1 MEENTMQKNYS
12 VKKILEIIWNGM
24 RMYKWSVFLLI
35 ILSLTANICG
45 VIVPLF
51 YKAFFDVL
59 AQTTPAADRA
69 PELIQLIV
77 IIFAINGFSWLCW
90 RVVVFVNNIFQPNVK
105 KNLETN
111 SFAYVLDHSY
121 TFFSNAFVG
130 SLVRKIHRLANAFEK
145 LMDELLWNI
154 LSLVVVVVGNLIV
167 LFMRDVRLGIVLL
180 LCVAVI
186 AVFNITF
193 AMWKLKYDY
202 AKSLL
207 DSESTA
213 VLSDALTNSTT
224 IKLFASQA
232 QEKVVFGN
240 VMERWRQAQTR
251 LWNYDGIAESVQ
263 AGLMVLAEFV
273 MFYVAIQLWQ
283 QGLLTIGDFAL
294 IQSFMVGIFMRVW
307 NLGKSIRHI
316 YEGLADAAEM
326 VEILETPH
334 EVKDFSKASLM
345 RVTDGSIQFKDVTF
359 KFNKTRVVLNGLN
372 MHIQPHE
379 KIALV
384 GPSGAGKTTIT
395 KLLLRFHDVESGV
408 ISIDDQN
415 IAKVTQNSLREAIA
429 MVPQEPILFHR
440 SLMDNIRYGRPD
452 ASDEEVFEA
461 ARRARC
467 HDFIVE
473 LPEKYNTFVG
483 ERGIKLSGGERQ
495 RIAIARAILKNAPIL
510 VLDEATSS
518 LDSESESLIQAA
530 LDELMKG
537 KTTIVIAHRLSTIM
551 RMDRIVVIDGGKVVD
566 SGTHDELLTKE
577 GIYKKL
583 WEIQA
588 GGFIE

>member
-1 MEENTMQKNYS
+1 MQKNYS
-12 VKKILEIIWNGM
+12 VKKILNTFWNGM
-24 RMYKWSVFLLI
+24 RMYKKSIFLI
-35 ILSLTANICG
+35 AFLSFAANLSD

-59 AQTTPAADRA
+59 AETTPAVDRV
-69 PELIQLIV
+69 PELVHLIFV
-77 IIFAINGFSWLCW
+77 ILAINGFTWVCW
-90 RVVVFVNNIFQPNVK
+90 RIVMFVYNVFQPNVK

-121 TFFSNAFVG
+121 TFFSNAFIG

-145 LMDELLWNI
+145 LLDELLWNI
-154 LSLVVVVVGNLIV
+154 LSLVIIVTGNLIV

-180 LCVAVI
+180 ICVVVI
-186 AVFNITF
+186 AVFNVAF
-193 AMWKLKYDY
+193 AVWKLKYDY

-224 IKLFASQA
+224 IKLFSSQV
-232 QEKVVFGN
+232 QEKNVFGS
-240 VMERWRQAQTR
+240 VLEKWRQAQTR
-251 LWNYDGIAESVQ
+251 LWNYDTIAESVQ
-263 AGLMVLAEFV
+263 AGLMVIAEFV

-294 IQSFMVGIFMRVW
+294 IQSFMIGIFMRVW

-334 EVKDFSKASLM
+334 EVKDVPRADLM
-345 RVTDGSIQFKDVTF
+345 RVIDGSIQFQDVRF
-359 KFNKTRVVLNGLN
+359 KFNQTRVVLNGLN
-372 MHIQPHE
+372 MQIAPHE

-408 ISIDDQN
+408 ISIDGQN
-415 IAKVTQNSLREAIA
+415 IARVTQNSLREAIA

-467 HDFIVE
+467 HDFIME
-473 LPEKYNTFVG
+473 LPEKYQTFVG

-566 SGTHDELLTKE
+566 SGTHDELLTKA

-583 WEIQA
+583 WDIQA

>member
-1 MEENTMQKNYS
+1 MQKNYS

-232 QEKVVFGN
+232 QEKIVFGN

>member
-1 MEENTMQKNYS
+1 MQKNYS
-12 VKKILEIIWNGM
+12 VKKILEVMWGGM
-24 RMYKWSVFLLI
+24 RMYKWSVFLLV
-35 ILSLTANICG
+35 ILSLTATICG
-45 VIVPLF
+45 VVIPLF
-51 YKAFFDVL
+51 YKAFFDIL
-59 AQTTPAADRA
+59 AQTTPVTDRG
-69 PELIQLIV
+69 PELIRLILM
-77 IIFAINGFSWLCW
+77 IFAINGFGWLCW
-90 RVVVFVNNIFQPNVK
+90 RVVVFVNNTFQPNVK
-105 KNLETN
+105 KNLEIN

-154 LSLVVVVVGNLIV
+154 LTLVVVVVGNLIV
-167 LFMRDVRLGIVLL
+167 LFLRDVRLGIVLL
-180 LCVAVI
+180 ICVAVI
-186 AVFNITF
+186 AIFNVTF

-224 IKLFASQA
+224 IKLFASQE
-232 QEKVVFGN
+232 QEKIVFGN
-240 VMERWRQAQTR
+240 VMERWRKAQTR

-294 IQSFMVGIFMRVW
+294 IQGFMVGIFMRVW

-334 EVKDFSKASLM
+334 EVKDAAKVDLM
-345 RVTDGSIQFKDVTF
+345 NVTDGSIQFQDVTF
-359 KFNKTRVVLNGLN
+359 KFNQTRVVLNGLN
-372 MHIQPHE
+372 MIIQPHE
-379 KIALV
+379 KVALV

-408 ISIDDQN
+408 ISVDGQN
-415 IAKVTQNSLREAIA
+415 IANVTQNSLRENIA

-440 SLMDNIRYGRPD
+440 SLLDNIRYGRPS
-452 ASDEEVFEA
+452 ATDEEVVEA
-461 ARRARC
+461 AKRARC
-467 HDFIVE
+467 HEFIME
-473 LPEKYNTFVG
+473 LPETYQTFVG

-551 RMDRIVVIDGGKVVD
+551 RMDRILVIDGGKVAD
-566 SGTHDELLTKE
+566 TGTHSELLKKE

-588 GGFIE
+588 GGFIK

>member
-1 MEENTMQKNYS
+1 M
-12 VKKILEIIWNGM
+12 WGGM
-24 RMYKWSVFLLI
+24 RMYKWSVFLLV
-35 ILSLTANICG
+35 ILSLTATICG
-45 VIVPLF
+45 VVIPLF
-51 YKAFFDVL
+51 YKAFFDIL
-59 AQTTPAADRA
+59 AQTTPVTDRG
-69 PELIQLIV
+69 PELIRLILM
-77 IIFAINGFSWLCW
+77 IFAINGFGWLCW
-90 RVVVFVNNIFQPNVK
+90 RVVVFVNNTFQPNVK
-105 KNLETN
+105 KNLEVN

-154 LSLVVVVVGNLIV
+154 LTLVVVVVGNLIV
-167 LFMRDVRLGIVLL
+167 LFLRDVRLGIVLL
-180 LCVAVI
+180 ICVAVI
-186 AVFNITF
+186 AIFNVTF

-224 IKLFASQA
+224 IKLFASQE
-232 QEKVVFGN
+232 QEKIVFGN
-240 VMERWRQAQTR
+240 VMERWRKAQTR

-294 IQSFMVGIFMRVW
+294 IQGFMVGIFMRVW

-334 EVKDFSKASLM
+334 EVKDFTKAGLM
-345 RVTDGSIQFKDVTF
+345 NVTDGSIQFQDVTF
-359 KFNKTRVVLNGLN
+359 KFNQTRVVLNGLN
-372 MHIQPHE
+372 MLIQPHE
-379 KIALV
+379 KVALV

-408 ISIDDQN
+408 ISIDGQN
-415 IAKVTQNSLREAIA
+415 IANVTQNSLRENIA

-440 SLMDNIRYGRPD
+440 SLLDNIRYGRPS
-452 ASDEEVFEA
+452 ATDEEVVEA
-461 ARRARC
+461 AKRARC
-467 HDFIVE
+467 HEFIME
-473 LPEKYNTFVG
+473 LPETYQTFVG

-551 RMDRIVVIDGGKVVD
+551 RMDRILVIDGGKVAD
-566 SGTHDELLTKE
+566 TGTHSELLKKE

-588 GGFIE
+588 GGFIK

>member
-1 MEENTMQKNYS
+1 M
-12 VKKILEIIWNGM
+12 WGGM
-24 RMYKWSVFLLI
+24 RMYKWSVFLLV
-35 ILSLTANICG
+35 ILSLTATICG
-45 VIVPLF
+45 VVIPLF
-51 YKAFFDVL
+51 YKAFFDIL
-59 AQTTPAADRA
+59 AQTTPVTDRG
-69 PELIQLIV
+69 PELIRLILM
-77 IIFAINGFSWLCW
+77 IFAINGFGWLCW
-90 RVVVFVNNIFQPNVK
+90 RVVVFVNNTFQPNVK
-105 KNLETN
+105 KNLEIN

-154 LSLVVVVVGNLIV
+154 LTLVVVVVGNLIV
-167 LFMRDVRLGIVLL
+167 LFLRDVRLGIVLL
-180 LCVAVI
+180 ICVAVI
-186 AVFNITF
+186 AIFNVTF

-224 IKLFASQA
+224 IKLFASQE
-232 QEKVVFGN
+232 QEKIVFGN
-240 VMERWRQAQTR
+240 VMERWRKAQTR

-294 IQSFMVGIFMRVW
+294 IQGFMVGIFMRVW

-334 EVKDFSKASLM
+334 EVKDAAKADLM
-345 RVTDGSIQFKDVTF
+345 NVTDGSIQFQDVTF
-359 KFNKTRVVLNGLN
+359 KFNQTRVVLNGLN
-372 MHIQPHE
+372 MFIQPHE
-379 KIALV
+379 KVALV

-408 ISIDDQN
+408 ISIDGQN
-415 IAKVTQNSLREAIA
+415 IANVTQNSLRENIA

-440 SLMDNIRYGRPD
+440 SLLDNIRYGRPS
-452 ASDEEVFEA
+452 ATDEEVVEA
-461 ARRARC
+461 AKRARC
-467 HDFIVE
+467 HEFIME
-473 LPEKYNTFVG
+473 LPETYQTFVG

-551 RMDRIVVIDGGKVVD
+551 RMDRILVIDGGKVVD
-566 SGTHDELLTKE
+566 TGTHSELLKKE

-588 GGFIE
+588 GGFIK

>member
-1 MEENTMQKNYS
+1 MQKNFS
-12 VKKILEIIWNGM
+12 VGRILEVMWNGM
-24 RMYKWSVFLLI
+24 RMYKWSIFLLVL
-35 ILSLTANICG
+35 LSLTANICA

-51 YKAFFDVL
+51 YKSFFDVL
-59 AQTTPAADRA
+59 AGTGPAADRG
-69 PELIQLIV
+69 PELTHLIL
-77 IIFAINGFSWLCW
+77 IIFAINGFSWMCW
-90 RVVVFVNNIFQPNVK
+90 RVVVFVNNVFQPNVK

-111 SFAYVLDHSY
+111 SFAYILDHSY
-121 TFFSNAFVG
+121 AFFSNAFVG

-154 LSLVVVVVGNLIV
+154 LSLVVVVIGNLVV
-167 LFMRDVRLGIVLL
+167 LFLRDVRLGFVLL
-180 LCVAVI
+180 ICVFVI
-186 AVFNITF
+186 SVFNVAF
-193 AMWKLKYDY
+193 AMWKLKHDY

-224 IKLFASQA
+224 IKLFASQT
-232 QEKVVFGN
+232 QEKAVFAN
-240 VMERWRQAQTR
+240 VMERLREAQTR

-263 AGLMVLAEFV
+263 AGLMVIAEFA
-273 MFYVAIQLWQ
+273 MFYVAIELWQ
-283 QGLLTIGDFAL
+283 QELLTVGDFAL
-294 IQSFMVGIFMRVW
+294 IQVFMAGIFMRVW

-316 YEGLADAAEM
+316 YEGFADAAEM
-326 VEILETPH
+326 VEILDTPH
-334 EVKDFSKASLM
+334 EVKDASKAGLM
-345 RVTDGSIQFKDVTF
+345 HVADGSIQFQDVTF
-359 KFNKTRVVLNGLN
+359 RFNKTRVVLNGLN

-379 KIALV
+379 KVALV
-384 GPSGAGKTTIT
+384 GPSGAGKSTIT

-408 ISIDDQN
+408 ISIDGQN
-415 IAKVTQNSLREAIA
+415 IASVTQNSLREAIA

-440 SLMDNIRYGRPD
+440 SLMDNIRYGRPN
-452 ASDEEVFEA
+452 ATDEEVFEA
-461 ARRARC
+461 AKRARC
-467 HDFIVE
+467 HDFIME
-473 LPEKYNTFVG
+473 LPEKYQTFVG

-551 RMDRIVVIDGGKVVD
+551 RMDRIVVIDAGNVAD
-566 SGTHDELLTKE
+566 TGTHDALLTKE

>member
-1 MEENTMQKNYS
+1 M
-12 VKKILEIIWNGM
+12 WGGM
-24 RMYKWSVFLLI
+24 RMYKWSVFLLV
-35 ILSLTANICG
+35 ILSLTATICG
-45 VIVPLF
+45 VVIPLF
-51 YKAFFDVL
+51 YKAFFDIL
-59 AQTTPAADRA
+59 AQTTPVTDRG
-69 PELIQLIV
+69 PELIRLILM
-77 IIFAINGFSWLCW
+77 IFAINGFGWLCW
-90 RVVVFVNNIFQPNVK
+90 RVVVFVNNTFQPNVK
-105 KNLETN
+105 KNLEIN

-154 LSLVVVVVGNLIV
+154 LTLVVVVVGNLIV
-167 LFMRDVRLGIVLL
+167 LFLRDVRLGIVLL
-180 LCVAVI
+180 ICVAVI
-186 AVFNITF
+186 AIFNVTF

-224 IKLFASQA
+224 IKLFASQE
-232 QEKVVFGN
+232 QEKIVFGN
-240 VMERWRQAQTR
+240 VMERWRKAQTR

-294 IQSFMVGIFMRVW
+294 IQGFMVGIFMRVW

-334 EVKDFSKASLM
+334 EVKDAAKVDLM
-345 RVTDGSIQFKDVTF
+345 NVTDGSIQFQDVTF
-359 KFNKTRVVLNGLN
+359 KFNQTRVVLNGLN
-372 MHIQPHE
+372 MIIQPHE
-379 KIALV
+379 KVALV

-408 ISIDDQN
+408 ISVDGQN
-415 IAKVTQNSLREAIA
+415 IANVTQNSLRENIA

-440 SLMDNIRYGRPD
+440 SLLDNIRYGRPS
-452 ASDEEVFEA
+452 ATDEEVVEA
-461 ARRARC
+461 AKRARC
-467 HDFIVE
+467 HEFIME
-473 LPEKYNTFVG
+473 LPETYQTFVG

-495 RIAIARAILKNAPIL
+495 RIAIARAILKNAPIH

-551 RMDRIVVIDGGKVVD
+551 RMDRILVIDGGKVAD
-566 SGTHDELLTKE
+566 TGTHSELLKKE

-588 GGFIE
+588 GGFIK

>member
-1 MEENTMQKNYS
+1 MQKNYS
-12 VKKILEIIWNGM
+12 VKNILEIIWNGM
-24 RMYKWSVFLLI
+24 RMYKWSVLLLV

-51 YKAFFDVL
+51 YKSFFDVL
-59 AQTTPAADRA
+59 AQTTPTADRG
-69 PELIQLIV
+69 PELFQLIL

-154 LSLVVVVVGNLIV
+154 LSLVVIVIGNLIV
-167 LFMRDVRLGIVLL
+167 LFTRDVRLGIVLL
-180 LCVAVI
+180 ICVTVI
-186 AVFNITF
+186 AVFNVTF

-334 EVKDFSKASLM
+334 EVKDVSKAGLM
-345 RVTDGSIQFKDVTF
+345 RVTEGSIEFQDVTF

-408 ISIDDQN
+408 ISIDGQN

-440 SLMDNIRYGRPD
+440 SLMDNIRYGRST
-452 ASDEEVFEA
+452 ATDEEVFEA
-461 ARRARC
+461 AKRARC
-467 HDFIVE
+467 HDFIME
-473 LPEKYNTFVG
+473 LPDKYQTFVG

>member
-1 MEENTMQKNYS
+1 MQKNYS

-24 RMYKWSVFLLI
+24 RMYKWSVLLLV

-51 YKAFFDVL
+51 YKSFFDVL
-59 AQTTPAADRA
+59 AQTTPTADRG
-69 PELIQLIV
+69 PELFQLIL

-180 LCVAVI
+180 VCVAVI

-334 EVKDFSKASLM
+334 EVKDVSKAGLM
-345 RVTDGSIQFKDVTF
+345 RVTEGSIEFQDVTF

-408 ISIDDQN
+408 ISIDGQN

-440 SLMDNIRYGRPD
+440 SLMDNIRYGRST
-452 ASDEEVFEA
+452 ATDEEVFEA
-461 ARRARC
+461 AKRARC
-467 HDFIVE
+467 HDFIME
-473 LPEKYNTFVG
+473 LPDKYQTFVG

>member
-1 MEENTMQKNYS
+1 M
-12 VKKILEIIWNGM
+12 WGGM
-24 RMYKWSVFLLI
+24 RMYKWSVFLLV
-35 ILSLTANICG
+35 ILSLTATICG
-45 VIVPLF
+45 VVIPLF
-51 YKAFFDVL
+51 YKAFFDIL
-59 AQTTPAADRA
+59 AQTTPVTDRG
-69 PELIQLIV
+69 PELIRLILM
-77 IIFAINGFSWLCW
+77 IFAINGFGWLCW
-90 RVVVFVNNIFQPNVK
+90 RVVVFVNNTFQPNVK
-105 KNLETN
+105 KNLEIN

-154 LSLVVVVVGNLIV
+154 LTLVVVVVGNLIV
-167 LFMRDVRLGIVLL
+167 LFLRDVRLGIVLL
-180 LCVAVI
+180 ICVAVI
-186 AVFNITF
+186 AIFNVTF

-224 IKLFASQA
+224 IKLFASQE
-232 QEKVVFGN
+232 QEKIVFGN
-240 VMERWRQAQTR
+240 VMERWRKAQTR

-294 IQSFMVGIFMRVW
+294 IQGFMVGIFMRVW

-334 EVKDFSKASLM
+334 EVKDAAKVDLM
-345 RVTDGSIQFKDVTF
+345 NVTDGSIQFQDVTF
-359 KFNKTRVVLNGLN
+359 KFNQTRVVLNGLN
-372 MHIQPHE
+372 MIIQPHE
-379 KIALV
+379 KVALV

-408 ISIDDQN
+408 ISVDGQN
-415 IAKVTQNSLREAIA
+415 IANVTQNSLRENIA

-440 SLMDNIRYGRPD
+440 SLLDNIRYGRPS
-452 ASDEEVFEA
+452 ATDEEVVEA
-461 ARRARC
+461 AKRARC
-467 HDFIVE
+467 HEFIME
-473 LPEKYNTFVG
+473 LPETYQTFVG

-551 RMDRIVVIDGGKVVD
+551 RMDRILVIDGGKVAD
-566 SGTHDELLTKE
+566 TGTHSELLKKE

-588 GGFIE
+588 GGFIK

>member
-1 MEENTMQKNYS
+1 MQKNYS

-24 RMYKWSVFLLI
+24 RMYKWSVLLLV

-51 YKAFFDVL
+51 YKSFFDVL
-59 AQTTPAADRA
+59 AQTTPTADRG
-69 PELIQLIV
+69 PELFQLIL

-154 LSLVVVVVGNLIV
+154 LSLVVIVIGNLIV
-167 LFMRDVRLGIVLL
+167 LFTRDVRLGIVLL
-180 LCVAVI
+180 ICVTVI
-186 AVFNITF
+186 AVFNVTF

-334 EVKDFSKASLM
+334 EVKDVSKAGLM
-345 RVTDGSIQFKDVTF
+345 RVTEGSIEFQDVTF

-408 ISIDDQN
+408 ISIDGQN

-440 SLMDNIRYGRPD
+440 SLMDNIRYGRST
-452 ASDEEVFEA
+452 ATDEEVFEA
-461 ARRARC
+461 AKRARC
-467 HDFIVE
+467 HDFIME
-473 LPEKYNTFVG
+473 LPDKYQTFVG

>member
-566 SGTHDELLTKE
+566 SGTHDALLTKE

>member
-1 MEENTMQKNYS
+1 MKKDYS
-12 VKKILEIIWNGM
+12 VKKILEIIWGGM
-24 RMYKWSVFLLI
+24 RMYKWSIFILVA
-35 ILSLTANICG
+35 LSLTANICG

-59 AQTTPAADRA
+59 AQTTPASDRG
-69 PELIQLIV
+69 PELIRLIL
-77 IIFAINGFSWLCW
+77 IIFSINGFSWLCW

-105 KNLETN
+105 KNLEIN

-121 TFFSNAFVG
+121 AFFSNAFVG

-145 LMDELLWNI
+145 LMDEMLWNI
-154 LSLVVVVVGNLIV
+154 LSLVVVVTGNLIV

-180 LCVAVI
+180 MCVAVI
-186 AVFNITF
+186 AIFNVTF
-193 AMWKLKYDY
+193 ATWKLKYDY

-224 IKLFASQA
+224 IKLFASQT
-232 QEKVVFGN
+232 QEKIVFAN

-334 EVKDFSKASLM
+334 EVKDSAKAGFLK
-345 RVTDGSIQFKDVTF
+345 VVDGSIQFEDVTF
-359 KFNKTRVVLNGLN
+359 KFNQTRTVLHGLN
-372 MHIQPHE
+372 MRIQPHE
-379 KIALV
+379 KVALV

-395 KLLLRFHDVESGV
+395 KLLLRFHDVESGM
-408 ISIDDQN
+408 ISIDGQD
-415 IAKVTQNSLREAIA
+415 IAKVTQNSLRENIA

-440 SLMDNIRYGRPD
+440 SLLDNIRYGRRS
-452 ASDEEVFEA
+452 ATDEEVIEA
-461 ARRARC
+461 AKRARC
-467 HDFIVE
+467 HEFIME
-473 LPEKYNTFVG
+473 LPETYQTFVG

-551 RMDRIVVIDGGKVVD
+551 RMDRILVIDDGNVID
-566 SGTHDELLTKE
+566 TGTHSELLKKE